1 MRAQLGLGRDLVVRS
16 LAFQACFVSATTVA
30 ARMMGMEKSIG
41 MVAPG
46 FYADIAAVDGDPLKD
61 VDVTINK
68 VRWVMKD
75 GAVVVDKTR
84 R

>member
-1 MRAQLGLGRDLVVRS
+1 
-16 LAFQACFVSATTVA
+16 
-30 ARMMGMEKSIG
+30 MGMEKSIG
-41 MVAPG
+41 QVAPG
-46 FYADIAAVDGDPLKD
+46 FFADIAAVDGDPLKD

-84 R
+84 K